1 MAESFQRFGNNA
13 YLHLAYKALHA
24 ARKPLT
30 PTEMINLARKNGF
43 MPDHLHG
50 KTQHKTLAARLSVYI
65 RKKSTKAAFYR
76 TAPAT
81 YFLAELK
88 DDPSIPSE
96 YKEIFVGNLRSKT
109 IRKEEVLV
117 IPRDIL
123 HQSINGEYVPYEESE
138 FQELYKRHCLFMDR
152 AKAEEDNT
160 VKQFVTFT
168 LVFHKKSLLIYRRGK
183 FTTTSDRLKGQLSV
197 GFGGHVNDKDFS
209 LFATGGDAL
218 LQNAARELREELFL
232 DEYYDNQEETK
243 SRAELLGYVNVD
255 DSPDAEHH
263 VAVLI
268 AFNHKSPELPTK
280 GEMSINKLEWL
291 DLTHRKNDL
300 SDFDLWSRMILQNIF
315 QGRIKLNGCSL
326 HAAA

>member
-1 MAESFQRFGNNA
+1 MADSFHRFGNNA
-13 YLHLAYKALHA
+13 YLHLAYEALRVA
-24 ARKPLT
+24 KKPLT
-30 PTEMINLARKNGF
+30 PLEMITLAQKDGF
-43 MPDHLHG
+43 MPEHLHG

-65 RKKSTKAAFYR
+65 RQSSSKAAFYR

-81 YFLAELK
+81 YFLAELQE
-88 DDPSIPSE
+88 DPSVPDK
-96 YKEIFVGNLRSKT
+96 YKQIFVGNLRSKT
-109 IRKEEVLV
+109 IRQEEVLV

-123 HQSINGEYVPYEESE
+123 SKSINGEYVPYDETV
-138 FQELYKRHCLFMDR
+138 FLNLYKNHCHFMDR
-152 AKAEEDNT
+152 ARAEKDAS

-168 LVFHKKSLLIYRRGK
+168 LVFHKTSLLIYRRGK
-183 FTTTSDRLKGQLSV
+183 FTTTSERLKGQLSV

-243 SRAELLGYVNVD
+243 NQAELLGYVNVD
-255 DSPDAEHH
+255 DSPDAQHH
-263 VAVLI
+263 IAVI
-268 AFNHKSPELPTK
+268 VAFNHKSSELPTK

-291 DLTHRKNDL
+291 DLTHKKNDL